1 MSSAPDRHS
10 AGPHADCH
18 PATDREAPLRM
29 DAEEF
34 RRVGHALVDSMATF
48 LESVPERPVTHG
60 ESPEEIRSALD
71 AARGLPEKGDDPAA
85 LLRDASR
92 LLFEHSL
99 LNGHPRFF
107 GYITS
112 SPAPVGMLADLL
124 AAAVN
129 ANVGAWRLSPMASEI
144 EAQTVRWIAELVGY
158 PTSCGGLL
166 VSGGN
171 MANMVGLFAARA
183 AAARWD
189 VRSGGIAARDARPLR
204 VYASNETHTWL
215 QKAADLSGIGTDAI
229 RWIATDDEL
238 RMNVAELRASI
249 ARDRAAGELPMM
261 VVGTAGSVST
271 GAVDPLREIAELC
284 TREQIW
290 FHVDGAYG
298 AFAAALP
305 EAPAE
310 LRALSLA
317 DSVAMDPHKWLY
329 APLEAG
335 CVLVRDPERLRAA
348 FAYHPPY
355 YHFGQEATNFVDL
368 GPQNSRG
375 FRALKVWLA
384 LRQVGR
390 EGYVR
395 MIGDDIR
402 LTQRLHA
409 AVTKSAELEPSTLAL
424 SISTFRYVPRDL
436 RDELGEE
443 HVERYLDALNK
454 ELLERIQLSG
464 EAFVSNAVIRGRY
477 VLRACIVNF
486 NTTLAD
492 VEALPEIVV
501 RIGRETDAALRPV
514 GGVR

>member
-1 MSSAPDRHS
+1 MSTRTDPASGAPAVDTQ
-10 AGPHADCH
+10 
-18 PATDREAPLRM
+18 PAAHRTVPLHM
-29 DAEEF
+29 EPEEF
-34 RRVGHALVDSMATF
+34 RRAGHALVDSIAAF
-48 LESVPERPVTHG
+48 LDSVRERPVTTG
-60 ESPEEIRSALD
+60 ESPAEIQAALNASATLPDEGTD
-71 AARGLPEKGDDPAA
+71 AAT
-85 LLRDASR
+85 LLDSASR

-112 SPAPVGMLADLL
+112 SPAPVGMLGDLL

-129 ANVGAWRLSPMASEI
+129 ANVGSWRLAPMGTEI

-183 AAARWD
+183 AAAQWD
-189 VRSGGIAARDARPLR
+189 VRAEGVAAPSARPLR
-204 VYASNETHTWL
+204 IYASSETHTWL
-215 QKAADLSGIGTDAI
+215 QKGADLAGIGTDSV
-229 RWIATDDEL
+229 RWIPTDDEL
-238 RMNVAELRASI
+238 RMDTAALRAAI
-249 ARDRAAGELPMM
+249 DRDRAAGDLPMM

-271 GAVDPLREIAELC
+271 GAVDPLVEIAAICRDSGL
-284 TREQIW
+284 W

-305 EAPAE
+305 DAPAE
-310 LRALSLA
+310 LRALALA

-335 CVLVRDPERLRAA
+335 CVLVRDAERLRKA

-355 YHFGQEATNFVDL
+355 YHFGQEATNYVDL

-390 EGYVR
+390 NGYVR

-402 LTQRLHA
+402 LTRQLHA
-409 AVTKSAELEPSTLAL
+409 AVSAHPELEPFTLAL

-436 RDELGEE
+436 RASAGS
-443 HVERYLDALNK
+443 ERIEAYLDTLNQ
-454 ELLERIQLSG
+454 ELLERLQLSG

-492 VEALPEIVV
+492 VEALPGIVA
-501 RIGRETDAALRPV
+501 RLGRETDAELRA
-514 GGVR
+514 GGAP